1 MIYKT
6 ITEGVFNS
14 KLLYILF
21 NYLAN
26 IGFKH
31 KRENLIYFAFVLLKK
46 ILRCCPMYYLFE
58 ALEKI
63 KPSICL
69 KFYKQSYK
77 KNKTKIK
84 AIPYPL
90 IISQQYKKS
99 LYWFFKSIQKKT
111 DKSFTLKIVYELYK
125 INLYNLSDAILKK
138 YEYYKYATLFKT
150 SSRFKW

>member
-1 MIYKT
+1 MNSLDFLKQAQLADNLGYFRLADQLYKKASRT
-6 ITEGVFNS
+6 ITAS
-14 KLLYILF
+14 
-21 NYLAN
+21 
-26 IGFKH
+26 
-31 KRENLIYFAFVLLKK
+31 AFD
-46 ILRCCPMYYLFE
+46 RALFE

-63 KPSICL
+63 KPSISL

-90 IISQQYKKS
+90 MISQQYKKS

-111 DKSFTLKIVYELYK
+111 DKSFTLKIVSELYK